1 MAKEKAPA
9 AEVPAAPQTL
19 IAGEL
24 LDTRDILMEYAE
36 ARTLAAVNDLAK
48 EGYRV
53 CMLAY
58 GGGYLLER
66 PAREQQPADPAAASD
81 SLPPV

>member
-1 MAKEKAPA
+1 MPKEKAPA
-9 AEVPAAPQTL
+9 VEVPAAPQTL

-36 ARTLAAVNDLAK
+36 ARTLAAVNGLAK
-48 EGYRV
+48 EGWRV

-66 PAREQQPADPAAASD
+66 PAREQQPADAAAASD